1 MPAPPEI
8 RDRHGRKR
16 ITEIFRKMK
25 AQHPSHTNGH
35 IAVGAEI
42 KIQLQSKGRR
52 PEPGRCGRNLDSRKQ
67 TDFFPHGTDLIGD
80 KHLLEKP
87 LHEPQDSLFR
97 LFLFYLPAVQ
107 LLIYRGK
114 TDNRPRHQLRK
125 HGYISKVSEIIL
137 FHRHLSSVK
146 INAVA
151 HCLKGKKTDPHRK
164 PQPKR
169 GKRGAEYA
177 VKRHNQEV
185 RIFKKC
191 QHRKVYHHRTAQKKT
206 APALRRSK
214 PGHEPAITEIH
225 S

>member
-1 MPAPPEI
+1 MRPMPQPRKEPDNQHIPQMPGHALPVSSQRYIYIIPEPGGQGYMPAPPEI

-16 ITEIFRKMK
+16 ITEVFRKMK

-52 PEPGRCGRNLDSRKQ
+52 PEPGRRGRNLDGRKQ
-67 TDFFPHGTDLIGD
+67 TDFFPHGADLIGD
-80 KHLLEKP
+80 KRLLEKP

-107 LLIYRGK
+107 FLIYRGK

-137 FHRHLSSVK
+137 FHRHLPSVK

-151 HCLKGKKTDPHRK
+151 HRLKGKKT
-164 PQPKR
+164 
-169 GKRGAEYA
+169 
-177 VKRHNQEV
+177 
-185 RIFKKC
+185 
-191 QHRKVYHHRTAQKKT
+191 
-206 APALRRSK
+206 
-214 PGHEPAITEIH
+214 
-225 S
+225 